1 MGQADRR
8 GSKESLPAIWRRRS
22 LTKAWIVLLPV
33 LAWSI
38 PRGETQGGRAIE
50 GAQGDLQWSIEQVLR
65 SPFPGE
71 MVADRAGQRL
81 AWVFNAEGKRNI
93 WLAEEGGSR
102 TRQLTRF
109 DSDSGQEISSIQFS
123 HDGAWIVFVRG
134 GSENSAREVPNPSSD
149 PAGAVQAILAVEV
162 ATGRVVVLG
171 RGDSP
176 LVSPVSRQ
184 VIYQRNGV
192 LWLGEIPVDGA
203 ARRNE
208 PETPLFL
215 ARGQIESPQWSPGG
229 ERLAFVSQRRTHSL
243 IGIYDAVGR
252 RVEYLEPSVDRDSL
266 PRWSPDGRR
275 LAFLRQSAG
284 ESSGRPG
291 DGAGTEPWSIMVQE
305 VGGEKRGQAAWE
317 VWRSG
322 IEPTDAMPLIA
333 GENRLHWAAD
343 DQLVFASEMD
353 GWLHL
358 YSIGANVGSA
368 AAQPRL
374 LTPGPCEFEEM
385 AWTPDRREI
394 VFSSNCGDP
403 HRRHLW
409 RVAVGQGEPRA
420 ITQGT
425 GLEWR
430 PVVLANGRE
439 LAWLSSTDREP
450 AAIRWQRGD
459 GTVVRVAAETHPADF
474 PAPSSLV
481 TPEAV
486 TFTAGDGM
494 TVHGQL
500 FLPAKK
506 SPSERLPAVLF
517 MHGGPNRQMM
527 LGWHNRGYYH
537 HAYGFNQ
544 YLASRGYAVLSV
556 NYRLGTGYGRAFRMA
571 RNGGGRGAAEYQD
584 ILAAAHW
591 LRARP
596 EIDAGRI
603 GLWGGSYGGF
613 LVALGLARNSDLF
626 VAGVDLHGVHD
637 WFSRLG
643 GSGDREAVRIARES
657 SPLAAV
663 ENWRSPVLLIHGD
676 DDRNVAFSQTVDLVR
691 RLRAVGVPHELK
703 VYSDEVHDFLLHR
716 HWVETFQAAAD
727 FFERELKRAGERRE
741 TRPRPIDLLIRNG
754 EIHDGM
760 GGAPYRGEVAI
771 AGDRIVYVG
780 PTTPAKGLPSARW
793 EPVREIDAQGM
804 VVAPGFI
811 DPHTHTAEDL
821 SSTARRGN
829 IPYLTQGVTTVIT
842 GNDGSSPF
850 PIGETLARWQSEG
863 IGTNAALFIGHGTVR
878 HRVMGMQDTA
888 PTDSQLRAMQELIRQ
903 AMREGAIGMST
914 GLYYAPG
921 NFAKTDEVI
930 ALARVV
936 AGFGGVYDT
945 HMRDESTYSIGVMAA
960 IEESIRIGREAR
972 LPIHLSHL
980 KMLGVDVWGR
990 TGEAIQLI
998 ERARAAGVD
1007 VTANQYPYT
1016 ASGTSLTAALV
1027 PRWAEAGGMAEFWK
1041 RVEDPTVR
1049 PRLIRE
1055 MEVNLQRRG
1064 GPASLLMTSGR
1075 DQKIVGQTL
1084 EQLAR
1089 QRGRAPIDVAL
1100 DIIRDGGAGVASFNM
1115 NEQDIERLM
1124 KQPWMMT
1131 GSDGSAGHPRKY
1143 GTYPRKIRDYVL
1155 TRRVIS
1161 LPRMVEASS
1170 RQVAQSLRLPE
1181 RGTLAAGYYAD
1192 VIVFDPATIAE
1203 RATYQDPTVVS
1214 VGMRYVL
1221 VNGRLALEDGQ
1232 PTGILAGRALK
1243 K

>member
-1 MGQADRR
+1 MAGTDRAGWKKR
-8 GSKESLPAIWRRRS
+8 QWGRS
-22 LTKAWIVLLPV
+22 LSKAWIVLLP
-33 LAWSI
+33 LLGWWAPW
-38 PRGETQGGRAIE
+38 REAAGGRTVE
-50 GAQGDLQWSIEQVLR
+50 GAGWSIEQIVG

-71 MVADRAGQRL
+71 MVADRAGRRL
-81 AWVFNAEGKRNI
+81 AWVFNAQGKRNI

-109 DSDSGQEISSIQFS
+109 DSDTGQEISSIQFS

-134 GSENSAREVPNPSSD
+134 GSENNAREVPNPTSD
-149 PAGAVQAILAVEV
+149 PAGAVQAILAVEI
-162 ATGRVVVLG
+162 ATGRVVAIA
-171 RGDSP
+171 RGDRP

-184 VIYQRNGV
+184 LVYQRDGL

-203 ARRNE
+203 ARRKE
-208 PETPLFL
+208 PEAPLFQ
-215 ARGQIESPQWSPGG
+215 ARGQIDSPQWSPGG

-243 IGIYDAVGR
+243 IGIYDVAGQ
-252 RVEYLEPSVDRDSL
+252 RVEYLVPSVDRDSL
-266 PRWSPDGRR
+266 PRWSLDGRR
-275 LAFLRQSAG
+275 VAFLRQPTRETTG
-284 ESSGRPG
+284 RQGDVEST
-291 DGAGTEPWSIMVQE
+291 DPWSIMVLE
-305 VGGEKRGQAAWE
+305 VGGENQNRAVRE

-322 IEPTDAMPLIA
+322 AEPTDAMPMIA

-343 DQLVFASEMD
+343 DQLVFSSEMD

-358 YSIGANVGSA
+358 YAIGTQAGGEAS
-368 AAQPRL
+368 QPRL
-374 LTPGPCEFEEM
+374 LTPGPCEYEEM
-385 AWTPDRREI
+385 AWTPDRREV
-394 VFSSNCGDP
+394 VFSSNCGDL

-409 RVAVGQGEPRA
+409 RVGVTGGSPGPV
-420 ITQGT
+420 TTGT

-430 PVVLANGRE
+430 PVVLANGQE

-450 AAIRWQRGD
+450 AGIRWKRAD
-459 GTVVRVAAETHPADF
+459 GAVVRVAAETHPSDF
-474 PAPSSLV
+474 PAPSTLV

-486 TFTAGDGM
+486 TFTSGDGM

-500 FLPAKK
+500 FLPSRRQAG
-506 SPSERLPAVLF
+506 ERLPAVLF

-537 HAYGFNQ
+537 HAYSFNQ

-626 VAGVDLHGVHD
+626 AAGVDLHGVHD
-637 WFSRLG
+637 WFSRLN
-643 GSGDREAVRIARES
+643 GSGDREAMRIARES

-663 ENWRSPVLLIHGD
+663 ESWRSPVLLIHGD

-703 VYSDEVHDFLLHR
+703 VYPDEVHDFLLHR
-716 HWVETFQAAAD
+716 RWIETFQAAAD
-727 FFERELKRAGERRE
+727 FFERELRGAGQQAPSRR
-741 TRPRPIDLLIRNG
+741 RPIDLLIRNG

-780 PTTPAKGLPSARW
+780 PPTAAEGVASARW

-821 SSTARRGN
+821 SSTARRAN
-829 IPYLTQGVTTVIT
+829 LPYITQGVTTVIT

-850 PIGETLARWQSEG
+850 PIGETLARWQAEG

-888 PTDSQLRAMQELIRQ
+888 PNDSQLRAMQELVRQ

-921 NFAKTDEVI
+921 NFAKTEEVI

-960 IEESIRIGREAR
+960 IEESIRIGREAG

-980 KMLGVDVWGR
+980 KMLGVDVWGKA
-990 TGEAIQLI
+990 GEAIQLI
-998 ERARAAGVD
+998 ERARAAGVE

-1027 PRWAEAGGMAEFWK
+1027 PRWAEAGGTAALWK
-1041 RVEDPTVR
+1041 RFDDSTVR
-1049 PRLIRE
+1049 ARLVRE

-1064 GPASLLMTSGR
+1064 GPASLLITSTR
-1075 DQKIVGQTL
+1075 DQKLVGQTL
-1084 EQLAR
+1084 DQIAR
-1089 QRGRAPIDVAL
+1089 QRGRAPIDVAI

-1124 KQPWMMT
+1124 KQPWVMT
-1131 GSDGSAGHPRKY
+1131 GSDGSAGHPRKF

-1155 TRRVIS
+1155 TRRVIG
-1161 LPRMVEASS
+1161 LPRMIEASS

-1203 RATYQDPTVVS
+1203 RATYEDPTAVS

-1221 VNGRLALEDGQ
+1221 INGRLALEDGQ
-1232 PTGILAGRALK
+1232 PTGVYAGRALK